1 MNKEGIKTILQEILN
16 KLTVTVDDISVIE
29 NESGVVFMIQTN
41 EADLLIGTNGANLI
55 ALNHIVKR
63 LVEKKELAENK
74 NFTIDVNNYQKQR
87 NENLVTRV
95 KVIADKVKEF
105 KVDVEMD
112 PMTSY
117 ERMIVHS
124 ILADDPEILTESSG
138 VGRDRKIVIK
148 YKKNEV

>member
-148 YKKNEV
+148 YIKNEV